1 MVNVFLTL
9 LNMSITA
16 SYFILA
22 IVVIRLLFRRAPKW
36 FFCVLWCLVGI
47 RLICPISI
55 ESAWSLIPNV
65 EPVSVEWLAQR
76 GVVTK
81 QAGSGGFDLDAGT
94 NYESKGGLSEGQS
107 YPSKEGLNGTQ
118 NYSGAGGLNEGQN
131 YPHTQALSK
140 DQNYSSEENLNDS
153 VNNSRGAFLG
163 RLITFLWLTGGIV
176 LLTYTLITYLHLKW
190 RIQDAVRLQ
199 DNLFQSEK
207 VDSPFVLGILK
218 PCIYLPYHMEE
229 ATLNCVIAHEQ
240 AHIKRGDHISKMVGF
255 LLLAVYWFQPLIWL
269 GYVLF
274 CRDLELACDEYV
286 VKELNAEQRKVYS
299 TALLQC
305 STTRRRVAPCPIAFG
320 EVGIATRIR
329 NALHYKKPTLWILII
344 CLVLGVVAAVC
355 FLTNPSSAEKEE
367 GKPAPTPVGTQN
379 LKQEQVEGGD
389 ISTTPL
395 TGKYLAGSM
404 VYDHC
409 FEMSGNLPNSKSPL
423 RFTVYTNDADITF
436 EEVVANYFN
445 IGEEDKLQMYVFC
458 PDLVSVEQEQDL
470 LKESDVLVQEEKI
483 FDITVVNEVTGEELA
498 SSAFDFDQTFKMLRH
513 LYINL
518 KFERVKVTRTQEK
531 PPFTIKLYNLDGE
544 LMQTV
549 APWGDGVE
557 IDGVYYSCGLN
568 QTGNKLFMYSGALF
582 ALQEDFHSSQI
593 TNITKE
599 QGDYVGTGLIIG
611 EHFTGE
617 IDVVEGVVLSVSDWQ
632 KSVTLSVSNETS
644 KKVLFGDEYSIQI
657 RLNGKWYYMQPI
669 NGDVGF
675 TEEGYYAPASVTT
688 DYVERYGAVPMGT
701 IRFVKN
707 IRVYE
712 NESQYTDYVIAT
724 EEAEVIHF
732 HSD

>member
-1 MVNVFLTL
+1 MTNVFLTL

-16 SYFILA
+16 SYLILA
-22 IVVIRLLFRRAPKW
+22 IVVIRLVFRRAPKW
-36 FFCVLWCLVGI
+36 FFCALWCLVGI
-47 RLICPISI
+47 RLICPISV

-65 EPVSVEWLAQR
+65 KPVSEEWLTQQ
-76 GVVTK
+76 GVVTEHALGSVVYSGTDLN
-81 QAGSGGFDLDAGT
+81 AGM
-94 NYESKGGLSEGQS
+94 NYDSKDGLSGAQN
-107 YPSKEGLNGTQ
+107 YPS
-118 NYSGAGGLNEGQN
+118 AGDLNEGQN
-131 YPHTQALSK
+131 DPHTQALSK
-140 DQNYSSEENLNDS
+140 DQNYSSKENLNDS
-153 VNNSRGAFLG
+153 VNNSRGVFLG
-163 RLITFLWLTGGIV
+163 RLISFLWLTGGIA

-190 RIQDAVRLQ
+190 RIQDAVRLR

-229 ATLNCVIAHEQ
+229 TTLNCVIAHEQ
-240 AHIKRGDHISKMVGF
+240 AHIRRGDHISKMVGF

-269 GYVLF
+269 AYVLF

-286 VKELNAEQRKVYS
+286 VKELNTEQRKLYS

-305 STTRRRVAPCPIAFG
+305 SIARRRVAPCPIAFG

-344 CLVLGVVAAVC
+344 CLVLGIVAAVC
-355 FLTNPSSAEKEE
+355 FLTNPSSAEKGE
-367 GKPAPTPVGTQN
+367 GKPAPTPIETHN
-379 LKQEQVEGGD
+379 LEQKQVEGGD
-389 ISTTPL
+389 TSATPL
-395 TGKYLAGSM
+395 TGKYLAGGS
-404 VYDHC
+404 VYDYC
-409 FEMSGNLPNSKSPL
+409 FEMSGILPNSKSPL

-436 EEVVANYFN
+436 EEVVACYFN
-445 IGEEDKLQMYVFC
+445 MGEKNKPQMCVFC
-458 PDLVSVEQEQDL
+458 PDLVPVEQEQDL

-483 FDITVVNEVTGEELA
+483 FDITVVNEATGEELA

-518 KFERVKVTRTQEK
+518 KFENAKVTRTQEK

-549 APWGDGVE
+549 TPWGDGVE

-568 QTGNKLFMYSGALF
+568 QTGNRLFMYSGALF
-582 ALQEDFHSSQI
+582 ALQEGLHTSQI
-593 TNITKE
+593 TNISKA

-611 EHFTGE
+611 ERLDSE
-617 IDVVEGVVLSVSDWQ
+617 IDVVEGVELSVSDWQ
-632 KSVTLSVSNETS
+632 KTITLMVSNETD
-644 KKVLFGDEYSIQI
+644 KKVLFDDEFSIQI
-657 RLNGKWYYMQPI
+657 KLNNEWYYIQPI
-669 NGDVGF
+669 NGGTGF
-675 TEEGYYAPASVTT
+675 TEEGCYAPAEVTA
-688 DYVERYGAVPMGT
+688 DYAGRYGAVPMGT

-712 NESQYTDYVIAT
+712 NDSQYVDYLIAT
-724 EEAEVIHF
+724 EEAEVINF
-732 HSD
+732 HSDQL